1 MPRKASVMK
10 LYPGMA
16 EEYEKRHAQLWP
28 EIIEAIY
35 RDGCKSYSI
44 FHDPETN
51 LLFEYLEIENENVW
65 AARGGSEIIQKWWDY
80 MADIMETNEDNSP
93 VCRPINEV
101 FHLENTNP

>member
-65 AARGGSEIIQKWWDY
+65 AACGGSEIIQKWWDY

-101 FHLENTNP
+101 FHLENTHL